1 MRYGIRTELTGVS
14 QEQYDAL
21 HEQFK
26 AITDDTDRIVVH
38 VSGPT
43 AGGWYVF
50 EVWESKADYERFM
63 QKALPLLPPVSM
75 VGRKSTPVARCK
87 SSPVAS
93 RKSTPLSSECVALPS
108 AG

>member
-1 MRYGIRTELTGVS
+1 MRYGIRTELTGAS
-14 QEQYDAL
+14 REQYDAL

-43 AGGWYVF
+43 ADGWYVF

-63 QKALPLLPPVSM
+63 QKALPLLPP
-75 VGRKSTPVARCK
+75 GAPR
-87 SSPVAS
+87 
-93 RKSTPLSSECVALPS
+93 PS
-108 AG
+108 IQEFEVYTCQTAEQLRA